1 MVGCGEALLTSPI
14 AAREGISGQMNICV
28 IGTGYV
34 GLVTGAV
41 FADLGN
47 EVVCVD
53 TDKEKIAMLRSGT
66 MPIYEPGLE
75 EMVLRNIEDARISFT
90 TDLGEG
96 VRGSEIIF
104 IAVGTPPGPDGEPDL
119 THVTE
124 VARGIARHLNRYKVI
139 VNKSTVPIGTGNLVR
154 EIIETSKQGDVDFD
168 VVSNPEFL
176 REGSAIPD
184 TLNPDRIIIG
194 APSQTVA
201 MKLLELYAP
210 LERPMLITDVTSAE
224 IIKYASNA
232 FLATKISFINAMAT
246 VCEEVGGDVLQV
258 AKGMGYDK
266 RIGEHF
272 LQAGLGFG
280 GSCFGKDLKALVH
293 TCSAL
298 GCDVQL
304 LKSVLHINDLQP
316 IRFVNRLAGVLGG
329 LEGQKIAILGLAF
342 KPNTDDMRDAKSI
355 DVIGRLLAE
364 AAVVQAYDPIAMDNC
379 RRIFPQIAY
388 HENPYEAAE
397 GASALL
403 LVTEWNEFRFL
414 NFEKIKEAMAQPVIF
429 DGRNMYDP
437 QRMRRLGFDYH
448 CIGRALNYNQS
459 A

>member
-1 MVGCGEALLTSPI
+1 MVGLSAASPLI
-14 AAREGISGQMNICV
+14 AREENRGQMNICV

-41 FADLGN
+41 FSDLGN

-53 TDKEKIAMLRSGT
+53 ADKSKVDLLNSGK

-75 EMVLRNIEDARISFT
+75 EMVHRSVEDSRISFT
-90 TDLGEG
+90 TDLARG
-96 VRGSEIIF
+96 VRDSEIVF
-104 IAVGTPPGPDGEPDL
+104 IAVGTPPGPNGEPDL
-119 THVTE
+119 TQVTG
-124 VARGIARHLNRYKVI
+124 VAKEIARHLNKYKVI

-154 EIIETSKQGDVDFD
+154 EMIETNRKREVDFD

-176 REGSAIPD
+176 REGSAIHD

-232 FLATKISFINAMAT
+232 FLSMKISFINAMASL
-246 VCEEVGGDVLQV
+246 CEEVGGDVLQV
-258 AKGMGYDK
+258 SKGMGYDR

-280 GSCFGKDLKALVH
+280 GSCFGKDLKALIH
-293 TCSAL
+293 KCGQH
-298 GCDVQL
+298 GCHLQMLQAILD
-304 LKSVLHINDLQP
+304 INDDQP
-316 IRFVNRLAGVLGG
+316 IRFVNRVSSVLGG
-329 LEGQKIAILGLAF
+329 LKDRKIAVLGLAF

-355 DVIGRLLAE
+355 DVIGKLLSE
-364 AAVVQAYDPIAMDNC
+364 GVIVQAYDPIAMDNC
-379 RRIFPQIAY
+379 RRIFPQITY
-388 HENPYEAAE
+388 CENPYEAAD
-397 GASALL
+397 GASAILL
-403 LVTEWNEFRFL
+403 ITEWNEFRFL
-414 NFEKIKEAMAQPVIF
+414 NLERIKESVERPVIF

-437 QRMRRLGFDYH
+437 LRMRRLGFEYYG
-448 CIGRALNYNQS
+448 IGRAT

>member
-1 MVGCGEALLTSPI
+1 MVGAAVASPVI
-14 AAREGISGQMNICV
+14 TREENRGQMNICV

-47 EVVCVD
+47 EVICVD
-53 TDKEKIAMLRSGT
+53 ADKSKVEMLTSGK

-75 EMVLRNIEDARISFT
+75 EMVHHSVEDARISFT
-90 TDLGEG
+90 TDIA
-96 VRGSEIIF
+96 RGIRDSEIIF
-104 IAVGTPPGPDGEPDL
+104 IAVGTPPGPNGEPDL
-119 THVTE
+119 TQVISVVKE
-124 VARGIARHLNRYKVI
+124 IARHLNKYKVI

-154 EIIETSKQGDVDFD
+154 ELIEANRTQDVHFD

-176 REGSAIPD
+176 REGSAIHD

-224 IIKYASNA
+224 VIKYASNA
-232 FLATKISFINAMAT
+232 FLSMKISFVNAMASL
-246 VCEEVGGDVLQV
+246 CEEVGGDILQV
-258 AKGMGYDK
+258 SKGMGYDR

-280 GSCFGKDLKALVH
+280 GSCFGKDLKALIH
-293 TCSAL
+293 KCGRH
-298 GCDVQL
+298 GCDPQML
-304 LKSVLHINDLQP
+304 QSILDINDNQP
-316 IRFVNRLAGVLGG
+316 IRFVDRVSSVLGG
-329 LEGQKIAILGLAF
+329 LKDRKIAVLGLAF

-355 DVIGRLLAE
+355 DVIGKLISE
-364 AAVVQAYDPIAMDNC
+364 GAVVQAYDPIAMDNC
-379 RRIFPQIAY
+379 RRIFPQIIY
-388 HENPYEAAE
+388 CENPYEAAD
-397 GASALL
+397 GTSAIL

-414 NFEKIKEAMAQPVIF
+414 NFDQIKEVVQRPLIF
-429 DGRNMYDP
+429 DGWNMYDP
-437 QRMRRLGFDYH
+437 QRMRRMGFEYH
-448 CIGRALNYNQS
+448 GIGRATNGH
-459 A
+459 

>member
-1 MVGCGEALLTSPI
+1 MVKTEESLLPSPAGI
-14 AAREGISGQMNICV
+14 WEGNTGQMNICV

-53 TDKEKIAMLRSGT
+53 NDTEKLALLNAGK

-75 EMVLRNIEDARISFT
+75 EMVLRNVEDSRLSFMS
-90 TDLGEG
+90 DIGRA
-96 VRGSEIIF
+96 VRNTEVIF

-119 THVTE
+119 TQVVS
-124 VARGIARHLNRYKVI
+124 VAHEIARHMKRYTVV

-154 EIIETSKQGDVDFD
+154 EIIERNKRHDVDFD
-168 VVSNPEFL
+168 VVANPEFL
-176 REGSAIPD
+176 REGSAIND
-184 TLNPDRIIIG
+184 TLHPDRIIIG

-246 VCEEVGGDVLQV
+246 LCEEAGADIAQV
-258 AKGMGYDK
+258 AKGMGFDR

-280 GSCFGKDLKALVH
+280 GSCFGKDLKALIH
-293 TCSAL
+293 ATTKF
-298 GCDVQL
+298 GCENYL
-304 LKSVLHINDLQP
+304 LKGALEINDLQP
-316 IRFVNRLAGVLGG
+316 VRFVNRLKDVLGG
-329 LEGQKIAILGLAF
+329 LKNEKIGVLGLAF
-342 KPNTDDMRDAKSI
+342 KPNTDDMRDAKSVDI
-355 DVIGRLLAE
+355 IGQLLTEGAQ
-364 AAVVQAYDPIAMDNC
+364 VCAYDPIAMDNC
-379 RRIFPQIAY
+379 RKTFPEIVYCDNAY
-388 HENPYEAAE
+388 QAAD
-397 GASALL
+397 GAAALV

-414 NFEKIKEAMAQPVIF
+414 NFEKIRDTMKRPVIF

-437 QRMRRLGFDYH
+437 ARMRRLGFDYH
-448 CIGRALNYNQS
+448 CIGRATNNRL
-459 A
+459 

>member
-1 MVGCGEALLTSPI
+1 MIGLVAASPFVT
-14 AAREGISGQMNICV
+14 REENRGQMNICI

-47 EVVCVD
+47 DVICVD
-53 TDKEKIAMLRSGT
+53 ADRAKIEMLNLGK

-75 EMVLRNIEDARISFT
+75 EMVHRNVEDGRITFT
-90 TDLGEG
+90 TNIAQG
-96 VRGSEIIF
+96 VRDSEVIF
-104 IAVGTPPGPDGEPDL
+104 IAVGTPPAPNGEPDL
-119 THVTE
+119 TQVISVVKE
-124 VARGIARHLNRYKVI
+124 IARNLDKYKVI
-139 VNKSTVPIGTGNLVR
+139 VNKSTVPIGAGNLVR
-154 EIIETSKQGDVDFD
+154 EIIETNRTQQVDFD

-176 REGSAIPD
+176 REGSAIHD

-224 IIKYASNA
+224 VIKYASNA
-232 FLATKISFINAMAT
+232 FLSMKISFINAMASL
-246 VCEEVGGDVLQV
+246 CEEVGGDVLQV
-258 AKGMGYDK
+258 SKGMGYDR

-280 GSCFGKDLKALVH
+280 GSCFGKDVKALIH
-293 TCSAL
+293 KCAEQ
-298 GCDVQL
+298 GCDPKMFQSIL
-304 LKSVLHINDLQP
+304 DINDMQP
-316 IRFVNRLAGVLGG
+316 IRFVNRVSAVLGG
-329 LEGQKIAILGLAF
+329 LKGRKIALLGLAF

-355 DVIGRLLAE
+355 DVIGKLLAE
-364 AAVVQAYDPIAMDNC
+364 GAIIQAYDPIAMDNC

-388 HENPYEAAE
+388 CENPYEAAA
-397 GASALL
+397 GASAIL

-414 NFEKIKEAMAQPVIF
+414 NFDRIKEVVERPVIF

-437 QRMRRLGFDYH
+437 QRMRRLGFEYYG
-448 CIGRALNYNQS
+448 IGRATNGH
-459 A
+459 